1 MNDSIDT
8 GTEIRFFYFDVE
20 HAIRVHDWIIEHS
33 GGLAGTKDIGQ
44 LASPLQHI
52 QNDGYYPEMEDKLTH
67 LVFSINKNHAFND
80 GNKRSSLALGA
91 YFLELNGFDYV
102 VQRFVKE
109 MENIAV
115 WVADNVIDK
124 DLLRQIISSI
134 LYEDDYSE
142 AIKLAIF
149 EAVDS
154 DEKFNQKSTR
164 SVTKGQK
171 LQTAGRPNAKPI

>member
-1 MNDSIDT
+1 MNNSE
-8 GTEIRFFYFDVE
+8 GSGIRFFYFDVT
-20 HAIRVHDWIIEHS
+20 HAIDVHDWIIENS

-44 LASPLQHI
+44 LESPLQHI
-52 QNDGYYPEMEDKLTH
+52 QNDWYYPEIEDKLTH

-124 DLLRQIISSI
+124 ALLHQIISSV
-134 LYEDDYSE
+134 LYEEDYSE
-142 AIKLAIF
+142 SVKLAIV
-149 EAVDS
+149 EAV
-154 DEKFNQKSTR
+154 E
-164 SVTKGQK
+164 
-171 LQTAGRPNAKPI
+171 AAKQLNRE

>member
-1 MNDSIDT
+1 MNNSEGT
-8 GTEIRFFYFDVE
+8 GISFFYFDVT
-20 HAIRVHDWIIEHS
+20 HAINVHDWIIENS

-44 LASPLQHI
+44 LESPLQHI
-52 QNDGYYPEMEDKLTH
+52 KNDWYYPEIEDKLTH

-124 DLLRQIISSI
+124 ALLHQIISSV
-134 LYEDDYSE
+134 LYEEDYSE
-142 AIKLAIF
+142 SVKLAIV
-149 EAVDS
+149 EAV
-154 DEKFNQKSTR
+154 EAAKQLNQE
-164 SVTKGQK
+164 
-171 LQTAGRPNAKPI
+171 

>member
-1 MNDSIDT
+1 MNNSEGT
-8 GTEIRFFYFDVE
+8 GIRFFYFDVA
-20 HAIRVHDWIIEHS
+20 HAVSVHDWIIEHS

-44 LASPLQHI
+44 LESPLQHI
-52 QNDGYYPEMEDKLTH
+52 QNDWYYPEMEDKLTH

-102 VQRFVKE
+102 VKRFVKE

-115 WVADNVIDK
+115 WVADNVIEK
-124 DLLRQIISSI
+124 ALLHQIISSV

-142 AIKLAIF
+142 SVKLAIV
-149 EAVDS
+149 EAV
-154 DEKFNQKSTR
+154 E
-164 SVTKGQK
+164 
-171 LQTAGRPNAKPI
+171 AAKQLNRE

>member
-1 MNDSIDT
+1 MNSSEGT
-8 GTEIRFFYFDVE
+8 GISFFYFDVT
-20 HAIRVHDWIIEHS
+20 HAINVHDWIIEKS

-44 LASPLQHI
+44 LESPLQHI
-52 QNDGYYPEMEDKLTH
+52 QNDWYYPEIEDKLTH

-102 VQRFVKE
+102 VQRFVKK

-115 WVADNVIDK
+115 WVADNVVDK
-124 DLLRQIISSI
+124 PLLHQIISSV

-142 AIKLAIF
+142 SVKLAIV
-149 EAVDS
+149 EAV
-154 DEKFNQKSTR
+154 E
-164 SVTKGQK
+164 
-171 LQTAGRPNAKPI
+171 AAKQLNRE